1 MSNTVTETVP
11 DAAGDGASDRR
22 TDGLN
27 DDHAEAA
34 AAAAPPPLSFGA
46 ALAAAREAIGV
57 SVGDMAGRMRLH
69 PRQIAALEAE
79 QISVLPEATFVRGFI
94 RNYAKEVRLDPAP
107 LLASFNARVG
117 PGAPVRGIGQGPS
130 RIVQAAE
137 RERMSRQLVIL
148 GGVGLLI
155 LLGAIG
161 WLASQRPA
169 TAPTPPPA
177 APVAPAAAPTPAAA
191 VSDQPAAMP
200 GASAA
205 SDGATSSPGSTAAV
219 APTVEAAAAPRPEP
233 TDAARAAPV
242 AAAGGPTLRV
252 NVGERPSWVEVIQ
265 QVDGR
270 VVYSGLVEPNAER
283 RVLVVPPVRVTIGNA
298 SVVKLEYRGK
308 PVELAPHV
316 RGEDVARLTLD

>member
-1 MSNTVTETVP
+1 MNETVTEPERDTAGHDAGDNMTDGQP
-11 DAAGDGASDRR
+11 DAP
-22 TDGLN
+22 
-27 DDHAEAA
+27 AA
-34 AAAAPPPLSFGA
+34 AKPAAPLSFGV

-57 SVGDMAGRMRLH
+57 SVGDMAGRLRLH

-79 QISVLPEATFVRGFI
+79 QINVLPEATFVRGFI

-107 LLASFNARVG
+107 LLASFDARVG
-117 PGAPVRGIGQGPS
+117 PATPMRAIGQGPS
-130 RIVQAAE
+130 KIVQAAE

-155 LLGAIG
+155 VLGAIG

-169 TAPTPPPA
+169 TAPTPPPP
-177 APVAPAAAPTPAAA
+177 APVAPAPVPAAPAAA
-191 VSDQPAAMP
+191 VADQAVTSGTPAAP
-200 GASAA
+200 
-205 SDGATSSPGSTAAV
+205 DGATTPSAG
-219 APTVEAAAAPRPEP
+219 AAAAPAPEATAAARPEP
-233 TDAARAAPV
+233 TDGARPAP
-242 AAAGGPTLRV
+242 AGTPGSPMLRL
-252 NVGERPSWVEVIQ
+252 NVGERPSWMEVIQ

-308 PVELAPHV
+308 PVELTPHV
-316 RGEDVARLTLD
+316 RAEDVARLTLD